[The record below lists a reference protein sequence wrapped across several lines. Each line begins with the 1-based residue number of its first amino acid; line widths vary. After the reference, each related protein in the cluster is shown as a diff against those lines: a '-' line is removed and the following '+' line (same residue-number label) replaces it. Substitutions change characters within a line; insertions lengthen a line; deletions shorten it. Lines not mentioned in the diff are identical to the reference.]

1 MGAAPL
7 PPLVLGPQW
16 TCTTT
21 ARSRAQALLTVRRN
35 DSAEVAVE
43 IQRCSAGRLRH
54 AYPAGAHDV
63 EVRIAEA
70 STPELCTDVLRVLAG
85 AIQVADPRCRRV
97 VFAAPVDDLEI
108 VAAAE
113 AAGFRYVVDVEVPGE
128 DLSLLVAE
136 PEWVTT
142 VDMDLD
148 RVPGT

>member
-1 MGAAPL
+1 MGAVPL
-7 PPLVLGPQW
+7 PPIVLGPQW

-21 ARSRAQALLTVRRN
+21 ARSRARTLLTVRRN

-43 IQRCSAGRLRH
+43 VQRCSAGRLRH

-70 STPELCTDVLRVLAG
+70 SPPKLLTDVLRVLAD
-85 AIQVADPRCRRV
+85 AIQAADPRCRRV
-97 VFAAPVDDLEI
+97 VFAAPVADLEA
-108 VAAAE
+108 VTAAQ
-113 AAGFRYVVDVEVPGE
+113 AAGYRYVVDVEVPGE
-128 DLSLLVAE
+128 YLSLLVAE
-136 PEWVTT
+136 PQWVTR

>member
-1 MGAAPL
+1 MGAVPL
-7 PPLVLGPQW
+7 PPLVLGSQW

-43 IQRCSAGRLRH
+43 VQRCSAGRLRH

-70 STPELCTDVLRVLAG
+70 STPELCTDVLRVLAD
-85 AIQVADPRCRRV
+85 AIQAADPRCRRV
-97 VFAAPVDDLEI
+97 VFAAPVDDLEA
-108 VAAAE
+108 VTAAQ
-113 AAGFRYVVDVEVPGE
+113 AAGYRYVVEVEVPGKA
-128 DLSLLVAE
+128 LSLLVAE
-136 PEWVTT
+136 PEWVTR
-142 VDMDLD
+142 VDTDLD